1 MLKNITLTKKLYLLV
16 AIPILLIIV
25 TSFIYI
31 QISNKIITE
40 LIKTTNEECL
50 KSTQLALNA
59 DRDAYQSLTALQE
72 YKLVK
77 SNAKKQDYINEYNDN
92 YSQVLERMDKAI
104 KTLEKENEKWGKY
117 RNKDTKKNI
126 FEEYIILKQD
136 FNEWKNIS
144 DSVIAGNAA
153 LSSQA
158 EQFGKARD
166 HINTI
171 TDLIEEGSNAIIKDL
186 TTEKDK
192 TYASVTTISAI
203 CFILIVLLS
212 LAILKSIIEPIK
224 KITDTSIRLAECDLT
239 VDFPEDTTN
248 TEIGDLN
255 RSFKSFLDNF
265 KNLIKKVTQ
274 SIEEMSSGSQEMNA
288 SAEQTA
294 DGAQQVSIS
303 IQQLAIASS
312 SQSIQVSETVTNI
325 EHMHKSMKKIL
336 DFSLQGA
343 TSTDEAYKKLQ
354 ETLENAKKAFEVIN
368 HLGQLGTTI
377 GEISDLIKSI
387 AGQTNLLALNAAI
400 EAARAGENGKGFA
413 VVAEEVKKLAG
424 QSADATDKISGIIKE
439 IQLRTQEAVQ
449 VITKTCDNVADCA
462 AISHDV
468 KEKSNI
474 ITQETQEL
482 VKESDKIVSVI
493 ENISAIVEE
502 SSASTEEI
510 SSITEE
516 QTASVEQIS
525 SSASNIAKMAEMLNS
540 QINVFKI

>member
-16 AIPILLIIV
+16 AIPILLVIA

-31 QISNKIITE
+31 QISNKIFAE
-40 LIKTTNEECL
+40 LVKTSNKECL
-50 KSTQLALNA
+50 ESTQLALNA
-59 DRDAYQSLTALQE
+59 DRDAYQSLTALQD
-72 YKLVK
+72 YKISKNNATKK
-77 SNAKKQDYINEYNDN
+77 SLIADYNDN
-92 YSQVLERMDKAI
+92 YDQVLERMEKAI
-104 KTLEKENEKWGKY
+104 KTLEQDKTKWEKY
-117 RNKDTKKNI
+117 TNKDTKNNI
-126 FEEYIILKQD
+126 FTEYIILKQD
-136 FNEWKNIS
+136 FNKWKETS
-144 DSVIAGNAA
+144 DSVLKGNLP
-153 LSSQA
+153 LSAQE
-158 EQFGKARD
+158 EQFGAARD

-171 TDLIEEGSNAIIKDL
+171 TDLINDGSNSIIKDL
-186 TTEKDK
+186 TNEKDE
-192 TYASVTTISAI
+192 TYTAVSLISGG
-203 CFILIVLLS
+203 CFVFIILLS
-212 LAILKSIIEPIK
+212 LAILKSIIDPIRT
-224 KITDTSIRLAECDLT
+224 ITDTSIKLAECDLT
-239 VDFPEDTTN
+239 VDFPEDSTN

-265 KNLIKKVTQ
+265 KDLIKKVTM

-303 IQQLAIASS
+303 IQQLAVASS
-312 SQSIQVSETVTNI
+312 SQSTQVSETVTNI

-343 TSTDEAYKKLQ
+343 SSTDEAYKKLQ
-354 ETLENAKKAFEVIN
+354 ETLDNAKKAFEVITQ
-368 HLGQLGTTI
+368 LGQLGTTI

-439 IQLRTQEAVQ
+439 IQLRTQEAVHE
-449 VITKTCDNVADCA
+449 ITKTCNNVADCA

-468 KEKSNI
+468 KEKSTI

-525 SSASNIAKMAEMLNS
+525 SSASNIAKMAEMLNA